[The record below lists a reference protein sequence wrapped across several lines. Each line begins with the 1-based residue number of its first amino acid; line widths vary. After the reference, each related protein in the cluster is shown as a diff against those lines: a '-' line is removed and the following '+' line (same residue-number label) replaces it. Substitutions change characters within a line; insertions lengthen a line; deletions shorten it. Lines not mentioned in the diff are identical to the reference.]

1 MCESYM
7 TGTLYIVATPIGNL
21 TDVTLRAIETLKSV
35 DLIACE
41 DTRHTRILL
50 DRYGIATPVT
60 SYYEYNK
67 VTKTEHL
74 LKVLR
79 EGRSV
84 ALVSDAGTPGISDP
98 GAVIVRRAIDEGI
111 PLTVIPGPAA
121 FVAALVV
128 SGKPTAAFTFE
139 GFLPVK
145 PGARKKRLEALKA
158 EGRTAVLYESP
169 HRIEKLLSAI
179 LEVYGDAEVALA
191 RELTKKFEEVRRGR
205 VSDLLRHVGSRG
217 PKGEYIVV
225 L

>member
-1 MCESYM
+1 M